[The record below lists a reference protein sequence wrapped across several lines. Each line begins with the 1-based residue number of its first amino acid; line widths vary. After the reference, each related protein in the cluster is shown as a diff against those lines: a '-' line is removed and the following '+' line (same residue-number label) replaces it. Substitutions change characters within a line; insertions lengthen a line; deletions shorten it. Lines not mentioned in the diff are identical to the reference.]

1 MNMFLIGLLIGF
13 SVFLWWMAKD
23 CFFRVEEGQVGVII
37 RFGAARHGPDG
48 KLLLAGPGLH
58 FKWAFEEVKIV
69 SLREQLITL
78 GGEHG
83 AEPMMLNDGTV
94 IRLQSMLRYAP
105 QREGIAQ
112 YLFGLH
118 HRKEHMA
125 GLFSSLLRNE
135 IANVKAPAMKADLK
149 TLGNDLGGSF
159 ALMHRDRKVLND
171 RIADFARK
179 ELRDYGVNFEAVDI
193 TDIHPPDELAD
204 GLNAVMSAR
213 AEAES
218 MRFRGQSECA
228 QRVMAAEQGV
238 AIAQTRAEAVEVE
251 INELGR
257 HLSELDKTGVLDA
270 YLSRRRAEV
279 LSDSRTVY
287 FKDEVKSAGGDR

>member
-1 MNMFLIGLLIGF
+1 MFFTGLLIGF
-13 SVFLWWMAKD
+13 ALFFLWVLKD
-23 CFFRVEEGQVGVII
+23 CSFRVEEGQVAVII
-37 RFGAARHGPDG
+37 RFGAARLGADG
-48 KLLLAGPGLH
+48 KLLLAGPGIH
-58 FKWAFEEVKIV
+58 FKWAFEEVKVV

-78 GGEHG
+78 GGEAG

-105 QREGIAQ
+105 QRDGIAK

-118 HRKEHMA
+118 HRKEHVA

-135 IANVKAPAMKADLK
+135 IANVKGPVMKADLK
-149 TLGNDLGGSF
+149 TLGDDLGGSF
-159 ALMHRDRKVLND
+159 ALVRRDRKLLND

-179 ELRDYGVNFEAVDI
+179 ELQDYGVNFEAVDI
-193 TDIHPPDELAD
+193 TDLHPPDELAD

-218 MRFRGQSECA
+218 MRFRSQSECA
-228 QRVMAAEQGV
+228 QRVMSAEQGV
-238 AIAQTRAEAVEVE
+238 AIAQTRAAAVEEE
-251 INELGR
+251 IVELGR
-257 HLSELDKTGVLDA
+257 HLTELDTSGVLDA

-279 LSDSRTVY
+279 LSEARTVY
-287 FKDEVKSAGGDR
+287 VKDDQKQLGGAR

>member
-1 MNMFLIGLLIGF
+1 MFFAGLLIGF
-13 SVFLWWMAKD
+13 AVFFWWVAKD
-23 CFFRVEEGQVGVII
+23 CFFRVEEGQVAVVI

-58 FKWAFEEVKIV
+58 FKWAFEEVKVV

-78 GGEHG
+78 GGEAG

-105 QREGIAQ
+105 QRDGIAK

-135 IANVKAPAMKADLK
+135 IANVKGPVMKADLK
-149 TLGNDLGGSF
+149 TLGDDLAGSF
-159 ALMHRDRKVLND
+159 ALVRRDRKLLND
-171 RIADFARK
+171 RIADFARR
-179 ELRDYGVNFEAVDI
+179 ELQDYGVNFEAVDI

-204 GLNAVMSAR
+204 ALNAVMSAR
-213 AEAES
+213 AEADS

-228 QRVMAAEQGV
+228 QRVMSAEQGV
-238 AIAQTRAEAVEVE
+238 AIAQTRAAAVEEE
-251 INELGR
+251 IIELGR
-257 HLSELDKTGVLDA
+257 HLAELDTSGVLDA

-279 LSDSRTVY
+279 LSESRTVY
-287 FKDEVKSAGGDR
+287 VKDDQKQLGGAR

>member
-1 MNMFLIGLLIGF
+1 MFLLGLLVG
-13 SVFLWWMAKD
+13 VLLFLWWMAKD
-23 CFFRVEEGQVGVII
+23 CFFRVDEGQVAVII

-58 FKWAFEEVKIV
+58 FKWAFEEARIV

-105 QREGIAQ
+105 QREGIDK

-118 HRKEHMA
+118 HRKEHVA

-135 IANVKAPAMKADLK
+135 IANVKGPVMKADLEK
-149 TLGNDLGGSF
+149 LGDDLGGSF
-159 ALMHRDRKVLND
+159 ALVRRDRKLLND
-171 RIADFARK
+171 RIADFARTQ
-179 ELRDYGVNFEAVDI
+179 LRDYGVVFEAVDI
-193 TDIHPPDELAD
+193 TDLHPPDELAD
-204 GLNAVMSAR
+204 ALNAVMSAR
-213 AEAES
+213 AEAEA

-228 QRVMAAEQGV
+228 QRVMAAERGV
-238 AIAQTRAEAVEVE
+238 EIARARAGAVEAE
-251 INELGR
+251 IDELGR
-257 HLSELDKTGVLDA
+257 HLATLAHSGVLEA
-270 YLSRRRAEV
+270 YLARRKAEV

-287 FKDEVKSAGGDR
+287 LKEGASR

>member
-1 MNMFLIGLLIGF
+1 MFLIGLLVG
-13 SVFLWWMAKD
+13 VVMFLVWVAKD
-23 CFFRVEEGQVGVII
+23 CHFEVEEGQVAVVL
-37 RFGAARHGPDG
+37 RFGAARRGPDG
-48 KLLLAGPGLH
+48 KLLLAGPGAH
-58 FKWAFEEVKIV
+58 FKWAFEQVKIV

-78 GGEHG
+78 GGEAG

-105 QREGIAQ
+105 QRDGIAK

-118 HRKEHMA
+118 HRKEHVA

-135 IANVKAPAMKADLK
+135 IANVKGPVMKADLK
-149 TLGNDLGGSF
+149 TLSDDLGGSF
-159 ALMHRDRKVLND
+159 ALVRRDRKLLND

-179 ELRDYGVNFEAVDI
+179 ELNDYGVAFEAVDI

-204 GLNAVMSAR
+204 ALNAVMSAR
-213 AEAES
+213 AEAEA
-218 MRFRGQSECA
+218 MRFRSQSECA

-238 AIAQTRAEAVEVE
+238 AIAQTRAGAVEDE
-251 INELGR
+251 ITELGR
-257 HLSELDKTGVLDA
+257 NLVELDKGGVLDA

-279 LSDSRTVY
+279 LNEARTVY
-287 FKDEVKSAGGDR
+287 VKEDTKQLRGER

>member
-1 MNMFLIGLLIGF
+1 MFLIGLLAG
-13 SVFLWWMAKD
+13 VLLFLWWMAKD
-23 CFFRVEEGQVGVII
+23 CFYLVDEGQVAVLI
-37 RFGAARHGPDG
+37 RFGAARHGADG
-48 KLLLAGPGLH
+48 TLELSPPGLH
-58 FKWAFEEVKIV
+58 FKWPFEEARIV

-105 QREGIAQ
+105 QRDGIAK

-118 HRKEHMA
+118 HRKEHVA

-135 IANVKAPAMKADLK
+135 IANVKGPVLKADLD
-149 TLGNDLGGSF
+149 TLGEDLGGSF
-159 ALMHRDRKVLND
+159 ALVRRDRKLLND
-171 RIADFARK
+171 RIADFAKK
-179 ELRDYGVNFEAVDI
+179 ELRDYGVVFEAVDI

-204 GLNAVMSAR
+204 ARNAGMSAR

-228 QRVMAAEQGV
+228 QRVMSAERGVEIAKQRAA
-238 AIAQTRAEAVEVE
+238 AVEAE
-251 INELGR
+251 IDELGR
-257 HLSELDKTGVLDA
+257 HLGTLEKTEVLEA
-270 YLSRRRAEV
+270 YLDRRKAEV

-287 FKDEVKSAGGDR
+287 LNEGGAR

>member
-1 MNMFLIGLLIGF
+1 MFIIGLLIGF
-13 SVFLWWMAKD
+13 GLFLWWVGKD
-23 CFFRVEEGQVGVII
+23 CNFRVEEGQVAVVI

-48 KLLLAGPGLH
+48 KLALYGPGLH
-58 FKWAFEEVKIV
+58 FKWAFEEVKVV

-78 GGEHG
+78 GGEAG

-105 QREGIAQ
+105 QREGIAK

-118 HRKEHMA
+118 HRKEHVA

-135 IANVKAPAMKADLK
+135 IANVKAPPTAGADLK
-149 TLGNDLGGSF
+149 TIGEDLGGAFS
-159 ALMHRDRKVLND
+159 LVRRDRKLLNE
-171 RIADFARK
+171 RISDFAK
-179 ELRDYGVNFEAVDI
+179 KLNDYGVTFEAVDI

-204 GLNAVMSAR
+204 ALNAVMSAR

-218 MRFRGQSECA
+218 MRFRSQSECA

-238 AIAQTRAEAVEVE
+238 AIAKTRAGAVEEE
-251 INELGR
+251 ITELGR
-257 HLSELDKTGVLDA
+257 HLGELEKGGVLDA
-270 YLSRRRAEV
+270 YLARRRAEV
-279 LSDSRTVY
+279 LSEARTVY
-287 FKDEVKSAGGDR
+287 VKEDTRQLGGDR

>member
-1 MNMFLIGLLIGF
+1 MFFTGLVAGF
-13 SVFLWWMAKD
+13 GLFLWWVAKD
-23 CFFRVEEGQVGVII
+23 CFFRVEEGHVAVVT

-48 KLLLAGPGLH
+48 KLALFGPGLH
-58 FKWAFEEVKIV
+58 FKWAFEEVKVV

-78 GGEHG
+78 GGEQG

-105 QREGIAQ
+105 RRDGISK

-118 HRKEHMA
+118 HRREHVA

-135 IANVKAPAMKADLK
+135 IANVKGPVLKADLK
-149 TLGNDLGGSF
+149 TLTEDLGGSF
-159 ALMHRDRKVLND
+159 ALVRRDRKLLND
-171 RIADFARK
+171 RIGEFAKK
-179 ELRDYGVNFEAVDI
+179 ELGDYGVHFEAVDI

-204 GLNAVMSAR
+204 ALNAVMSAR

-218 MRFRGQSECA
+218 MRFRGQSDCA
-228 QRVMAAEQGV
+228 QKVLAAEQGV
-238 AIAQTRAEAVEVE
+238 EIARTRASAVEAE
-251 INELGR
+251 IDELAR
-257 HLSELDKTGVLDA
+257 HLAQLDKAGVLEA

-279 LSDSRTVY
+279 MSESRTVY
-287 FKDEVKSAGGDR
+287 LNEDVKQLGESR

>member
-1 MNMFLIGLLIGF
+1 MFFIGLIIG
-13 SVFLWWMAKD
+13 VALYLWWMAKD
-23 CFFRVEEGQVGVII
+23 AFFLVDEGQVGLVI

-58 FKWAFEEVKIV
+58 FKWPFEEAKVV

-78 GGEHG
+78 GGEQG

-105 QREGIAQ
+105 QREGIAK

-118 HRKEHMA
+118 HRREHVA

-135 IANVKAPAMKADLK
+135 IANVKGPVMKADLK
-149 TLGNDLGGSF
+149 TLGDDLGGSF
-159 ALMHRDRKVLND
+159 ALVRRDRKLLND

-179 ELRDYGVNFEAVDI
+179 ELGDYGVAFEAVDI

-204 GLNAVMSAR
+204 ALNAVMSAR
-213 AEAES
+213 AEAEA
-218 MRFRGQSECA
+218 MRFRSQSECA

-238 AIAQTRAEAVEVE
+238 EIARTRASAVEDE
-251 INELGR
+251 ITELGR
-257 HLSELDKTGVLDA
+257 HLGALESGGVLDA

-279 LSDSRTVY
+279 LSESRTVY
-287 FKDEVKSAGGDR
+287 LKDEPQNGAGR

>member
-1 MNMFLIGLLIGF
+1 MFFIGLIIGLALY
-13 SVFLWWMAKD
+13 LWWMAKD
-23 CFFRVEEGQVGVII
+23 AFFLVDEGQVGLVI

-58 FKWAFEEVKIV
+58 FKWPFEQAKVV

-78 GGEHG
+78 GGEQG

-105 QREGIAQ
+105 QREGIAK

-118 HRKEHMA
+118 HRREHVA

-135 IANVKAPAMKADLK
+135 IANVKGPVMQADLK
-149 TLGNDLGGSF
+149 TLGDDLGGSF
-159 ALMHRDRKVLND
+159 ALVRRDRKLLND

-179 ELRDYGVNFEAVDI
+179 ELGDYGVTFEAVDI

-204 GLNAVMSAR
+204 ALNAVMSAR
-213 AEAES
+213 AEAEA
-218 MRFRGQSECA
+218 MRFRSQSECA

-238 AIAQTRAEAVEVE
+238 EIARTRAAAVEEE
-251 INELGR
+251 ITELGR
-257 HLSELDKTGVLDA
+257 HLGALDSGGVLDA

-279 LSDSRTVY
+279 LSESRTVY
-287 FKDEVKSAGGDR
+287 LKDEPQNGAAR

>member
-1 MNMFLIGLLIGF
+1 MFLTGLLVGF
-13 SVFLWWMAKD
+13 ALFFWWVAKD
-23 CFFRVEEGQVGVII
+23 CFFRVDEGQVAVVI
-37 RFGAARHGPDG
+37 RFGAARHGADG
-48 KLLLAGPGLH
+48 KLLLHGPGLH
-58 FKWAFEEVKIV
+58 FKWAFEEVKVV

-78 GGEHG
+78 GGEAG

-105 QREGIAQ
+105 QRDGIAK

-135 IANVKAPAMKADLK
+135 IANVKGPVMKADLK
-149 TLGNDLGGSF
+149 TLGDDLGGSF
-159 ALMHRDRKVLND
+159 ALVRRDRKLLND

-179 ELRDYGVNFEAVDI
+179 ELQDYGVNFEAVDI

-204 GLNAVMSAR
+204 ALNAVMSAR

-218 MRFRGQSECA
+218 MRFRSQSECA
-228 QRVMAAEQGV
+228 QRVMSAEQGV
-238 AIAQTRAEAVEVE
+238 AIAQTRAAAVEEE
-251 INELGR
+251 ITELGR
-257 HLSELDKTGVLDA
+257 HLSELDKSGVLDA

-279 LSDSRTVY
+279 LSESRTVY
-287 FKDEVKSAGGDR
+287 VKDDQKQLGGAR